1 MKSSSHLYASSSD
14 PAPGRSTKLKTTK
27 LNIIGDYYNGIT
39 RREDNR

>member
-14 PAPGRSTKLKTTK
+14 PAPGRSTMLKTTQ
-27 LNIIGDYYNGIT
+27 LNLIGDYYNGIT